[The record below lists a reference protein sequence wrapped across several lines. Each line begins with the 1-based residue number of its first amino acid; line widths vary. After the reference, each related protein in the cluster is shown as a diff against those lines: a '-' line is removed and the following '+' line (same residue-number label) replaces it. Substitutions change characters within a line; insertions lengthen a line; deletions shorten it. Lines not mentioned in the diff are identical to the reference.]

1 MKKIINLALLIIATL
16 VISGCGAAKTTL
28 PVVSS
33 DSVATTTANIV
44 NVDIRDFTFIPDF
57 ITVKPGAT
65 VTWTNN
71 DATLHRIKSET
82 FNSEKLSPGQ
92 SFSFTFNDP
101 GIFPYFCFYNTF
113 MGGQIIVQ

>member
-1 MKKIINLALLIIATL
+1 MNKIIGLLSILTVTL
-16 VISGCGAAKTTL
+16 IISGCGTAKIAQ

-33 DSVATTTANIV
+33 NSVSTTTADIV

-57 ITVKPGAT
+57 ITVKRGT
-65 VTWTNN
+65 TIVWTNN
-71 DATLHRIKSET
+71 DTTLHRIKSPT

-92 SFSFTFNDP
+92 SFSFTFNDL